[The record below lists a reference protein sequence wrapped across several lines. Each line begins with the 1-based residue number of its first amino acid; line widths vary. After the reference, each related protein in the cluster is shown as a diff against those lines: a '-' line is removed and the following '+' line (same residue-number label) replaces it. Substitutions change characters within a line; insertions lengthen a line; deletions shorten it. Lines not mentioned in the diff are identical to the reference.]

1 MRSPNEKGY
10 QQYTLQNSAF
20 TQRIDRSPSRMVSG
34 TRTGPS
40 TQALG
45 IDRESIVEHYRNL
58 RQKEKDILSRVNMS
72 EDLKRE
78 TLGFPDSYYC
88 TNPIAKV
95 PLVSVIHPFKGRL
108 VVTEEKWK

>member
-1 MRSPNEKGY
+1 
-10 QQYTLQNSAF
+10 
-20 TQRIDRSPSRMVSG
+20 
-34 TRTGPS
+34 
-40 TQALG
+40 
-45 IDRESIVEHYRNL
+45 
-58 RQKEKDILSRVNMS
+58 MS